1 MKNAAKYKIHR
12 TLAIIA
18 VPLLLLST
26 TSGFLRANQK
36 WFWEDGYKKKKQ
48 PVRFAMEQ
56 NFAPLQDI
64 VHQINFIT
72 GELNQFEEIT
82 LRSETGTPYY
92 LLSTASKKK
101 YLANA
106 LSGEIVSPIS
116 SELASQFAVQY
127 IKERS
132 GIKSCELLTSYKPRK
147 AKEAKPAYK
156 ILFDNSV
163 HSEIY
168 LDQMT
173 GEILEEIDDNRTFGL
188 FVMRLH
194 DYDYFN
200 SKREI
205 SSVAGIS
212 VLLVA
217 LSGLWIYRIRLNKNR
232 SPKD

>member
-1 MKNAAKYKIHR
+1 LLAA
-12 TLAIIA
+12 
-18 VPLLLLST
+18 
-26 TSGFLRANQK
+26 
-36 WFWEDGYKKKKQ
+36 
-48 PVRFAMEQ
+48 
-56 NFAPLQDI
+56 
-64 VHQINFIT
+64 
-72 GELNQFEEIT
+72 
-82 LRSETGTPYY
+82 
-92 LLSTASKKK
+92 
-101 YLANA
+101 
-106 LSGEIVSPIS
+106 
-116 SELASQFAVQY
+116 
-127 IKERS
+127 
-132 GIKSCELLTSYKPRK
+132 YKPRK

-156 ILFDNSV
+156 VVFENSV

-173 GEILEEIDDNRTFGL
+173 GEILEEIDDNRKFGL

-212 VLLVA
+212 ILLVA

>member
-1 MKNAAKYKIHR
+1 LKNASKYKIHR

-26 TSGFLRANQK
+26 ASGFLRANQK
-36 WFWEDGYKKKKQ
+36 WFWEDGYKKKKE
-48 PVRFAMEQ
+48 PARFAMEQ
-56 NFAPLQDI
+56 DLASLPVI
-64 VHQINFIT
+64 VQKIDSIT
-72 GELNQFEEIT
+72 GQKNQFEEIT
-82 LRSETGTPYY
+82 LRSESGMPYY
-92 LLSTASKKK
+92 LLSTASRKK
-101 YLANA
+101 YLADA
-106 LSGEIVSPIS
+106 QSGEIVSPIN
-116 SELASQFAVQY
+116 SELASQFAMQY
-127 IKERS
+127 VKEKS
-132 GIKSCELLTSYKPRK
+132 GIKSCELLAAYKPRK

-156 ILFDNSV
+156 VLFDNSV

-205 SSVAGIS
+205 SSAVGIS
-212 VLLVA
+212 ILLVA
-217 LSGLWIYRIRLNKNR
+217 LSGLWIYRIRLSRSR